1 MNHQENQIESVL
13 AEGFQKLDRL
23 AEGQGK
29 IVDIAVSL
37 DQNAELAARAVA
49 NLAVITQKQFE
60 ELGRGQTRL
69 RNGQKGIMQYLR
81 EKLP

>member
-69 RNGQKGIMQYLR
+69 GNGQKGIMQYLR